1 MRFSSDVYAE
11 LEDNPKIVE
20 SVGSAKGYLIIFAP
34 TTRKLCILKEI
45 LFLVL
50 FTAVKLV

>member
-20 SVGSAKGYLIIFAP
+20 SVGSAKWYLIIFAP
-34 TTRKLCILKEI
+34 TTWKLFILKGT
-45 LFLVL
+45 FLLVI